1 MGARQICALRG
12 LHAQTAR
19 RLAFAP
25 TRAGEPLFP
34 ESHQRSWWIVHT
46 QPTRTGAASPVFPN
60 PTNAVGGSFILS
72 LHGLEQRPPFSRI
85 PPTQLVDCSYS
96 AYTDWSSVPRFS
108 ESHQPS
114 WWIGHT
120 RAIRRL
126 AGKMANPVRLSMNNP
141 PTALVGF
148 GDACGRLFC
157 RLSMNNP
164 PTALVGFEGRPRLWV
179 R

>member
-1 MGARQICALRG
+1 MNRGCASDFRVAWSSCSDSSSARLCYYTGRR
-12 LHAQTAR
+12 TAVPR
-19 RLAFAP
+19 IPP
-25 TRAGEPLFP
+25 TKLVDRSYSAYTDWSSVPRFP

-46 QPTRTGAASPVFPN
+46 QPIRTGAASPVFP
-60 PTNAVGGSFILS
+60 
-72 LHGLEQRPPFSRI
+72 
-85 PPTQLVDCSYS
+85 
-96 AYTDWSSVPRFS
+96 

-114 WWIGHT
+114 WWIVHT
-120 RAIRRL
+120 RAIRRQ
-126 AGKMANPVRLSMNNP
+126 AGKMATPIRLSMNNP